1 MKSSGPFSNFVGW
14 RLFRRYAQF
23 CVVGSSGVIVDMG
36 LIYLMADPNM
46 LGWNLT
52 LAKVVAAEAA
62 VINNFI
68 WNEAWTFRDLAVKDG
83 WHQRLIRML
92 KFNLICATGIGV
104 NVVLLNVQVFW
115 MGWNVYLANF
125 LGIVLVSLWNFG
137 LNVKFGWSAP
147 IPVNRK

>member
-1 MKSSGPFSNFVGW
+1 MPAWILGRLFDNMKSSGPFSNFVGL

-23 CVVGSSGVIVDMG
+23 CVVGGSGVIMDMAG
-36 LIYLMADPNM
+36 IYLMADPNM

-68 WNEAWTFRDLAVKDG
+68 WNEAWTFRDLAVKVG

-104 NVVLLNVQVFW
+104 NVVLLTEES
-115 MGWNVYLANF
+115 
-125 LGIVLVSLWNFG
+125 LV
-137 LNVKFGWSAP
+137 
-147 IPVNRK
+147 